1 MNRNLFFIC
10 FFIFLWF
17 FSLFIGFVYY
27 QIIKYDYYYK
37 RSLHLEKIKI
47 PSRRGSIYDRRGNIL
62 AGSFLDYSG
71 IVAIDAKNNE
81 YNLEDLKE
89 IKGILKIEDSEI
101 LKAINSKNGFYILK
115 NNASV
120 EELKKLEKISLKGLI
135 LDKKYKRVS
144 LYEEFLSHLIGW
156 VDFKGDGINGLE
168 LYYNE
173 VLKGKDGYNLVLR
186 DSHRVAYDLGE
197 EIEPLILGKDIKTSI
212 DVSIQY
218 EAYKTLKNLR
228 EEISYEWGAISI
240 INPQNGEIIAH
251 SIYPPFEKEMASKWQ
266 DEHLASS
273 YYEPGSILKPF
284 FAETALRLNLID
296 LNKKFDCSKGYV
308 EINGIKIEDHKRF
321 EEILN
326 FDETLY
332 FSSNVGCILWSREIP
347 RKEFLKTLEEYGF
360 FSKTGIDLKPE
371 VYGRFPYSFENFN
384 ELNQAYVT
392 LGQGISVTSAQILRA
407 YSALINGGY
416 LIVPKFAKSNVKRK
430 KLSFKPSYDELKTI
444 LYQTV
449 IKGTGKKAYLPFQSL
464 GGKTGTAQVAEKGR
478 YIEGKYISSFVCW
491 FPLEEPKYLILTV
504 IKKPKP
510 YFYASEVAVPLAKNI
525 VFFLF
530 LRGHSSEIV

>member
-10 FFIFLWF
+10 LFVFLWF

-37 RSLHLEKIKI
+37 RSLHLEKIKV

-71 IVAIDAKNNE
+71 VVAIDAKNNR
-81 YNLEDLKE
+81 YKLEDLKE
-89 IKGILKIEDSEI
+89 IKRILKLEDGQI
-101 LKAINSKNGFYILK
+101 LKAISSKNGFYILK
-115 NNASV
+115 NNATP
-120 EELKKLEKISLKGLI
+120 EEIRELEKISLKGLI

-144 LYEEFLSHLIGW
+144 PYEEFLSHLVGW

-173 VLKGKDGYNLVLR
+173 ILKGKDGYNLILR
-186 DSHRVAYDLGE
+186 DSFRVAYDLGE

-218 EAYKTLKNLR
+218 EAYKALKNLW
-228 EEISYEWGAISI
+228 EEISFEWGTISI

-251 SIYPPFEKEMASKWQ
+251 SLYPPFEKEKISKWQ
-266 DEHLASS
+266 EEHLASS

-284 FAETALRLNLID
+284 FAETALRLNLINF
-296 LNKKFDCSKGYV
+296 NKKFDCSKGYI
-308 EINGIKIEDHKRF
+308 EINGIRIDDHQRF
-321 EEILN
+321 EILN
-326 FDETLY
+326 FDETIY

-347 RKEFLKTLEEYGF
+347 KQEFLKILEEYGF
-360 FSKTGIDLKPE
+360 LSKTGIDLKPE
-371 VYGRFPYSFENFN
+371 VYGRFPYSLENFN

-392 LGQGISVTSAQILRA
+392 LGQGISVTSAQVLKA
-407 YSALINGGY
+407 YSALVNGGY
-416 LIVPKFAKSNVKRK
+416 LIVPNFAKSNVKRK
-430 KLSFKPSYDELKTI
+430 RLSFKPYYEKLKTI

-449 IKGTGKKAYLPFQSL
+449 IQGTGEKAYLSFLPL

-478 YIEGKYISSFVCW
+478 YIEGTYISSFVCW
-491 FPLEEPKYLILTV
+491 FPLEEPKYLVLTV
-504 IKKPKP
+504 LKKPKP
-510 YFYASEVAVPLAKNI
+510 YFYGGDVAAPLAKKM

-530 LRGHSSEIV
+530 LRGHTSEII